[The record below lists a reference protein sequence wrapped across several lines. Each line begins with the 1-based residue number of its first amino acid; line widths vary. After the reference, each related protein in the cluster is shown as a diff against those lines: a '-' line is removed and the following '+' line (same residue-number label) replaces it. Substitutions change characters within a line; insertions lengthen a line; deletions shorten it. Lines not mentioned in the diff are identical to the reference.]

1 MRQALAAGADMINDI
16 YGFRRDGALQAVAD
30 SNCGLCIMHMQGEPK
45 TMQQMPRYDDILIEV
60 EGFLRE
66 IGRAHV
72 GTPVTN
78 AHLVCRLLLEKKK
91 LEFRSLHHAT
101 PVQHPRLI
109 KISIYIPTVKPNPHL
124 FLRHPEH
131 KN

>member
-60 EGFLRE
+60 EGFLRGRVQAALAAGIDRRRIVLDPGYGFGKAPE
-66 IGRAHV
+66 IGRAS
-72 GTPVTN
+72 
-78 AHLVCRLLLEKKK
+78 CRE
-91 LEFRSLHHAT
+91 R
-101 PVQHPRLI
+101 VWQ
-109 KISIYIPTVKPNPHL
+109 YV
-124 FLRHPEH
+124 
-131 KN
+131 